1 MGLTAILTAILSKSG
16 LLDNDV
22 VTLAEVAGA
31 GRCWFSFA
39 SGVCVGRLI
48 FVSRFA
54 FGCVVIVGL
63 LSWLLWLW
71 GYGLVLL
78 CWGM

>member
-1 MGLTAILTAILSKSG
+1 MVLVLFC
-16 LLDNDV
+16 D
-22 VTLAEVAGA
+22 
-31 GRCWFSFA
+31 
-39 SGVCVGRLI
+39 GVCVGRRI
-48 FVSRFA
+48 FVSPFA

-63 LSWLLWLW
+63 LSSLLWLW

>member
-1 MGLTAILTAILSKSG
+1 LVFGCG
-16 LLDNDV
+16 
-22 VTLAEVAGA
+22 G
-31 GRCWFSFA
+31 C
-39 SGVCVGRLI
+39 
-48 FVSRFA
+48 VSRLMVVSSSA

-63 LSWLLWLW
+63 LSSLLWLW